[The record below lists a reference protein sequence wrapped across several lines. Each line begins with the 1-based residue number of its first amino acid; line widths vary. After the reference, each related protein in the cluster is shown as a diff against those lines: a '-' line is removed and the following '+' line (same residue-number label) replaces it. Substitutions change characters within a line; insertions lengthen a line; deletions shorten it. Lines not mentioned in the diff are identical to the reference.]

1 MDSSL
6 NWHAGPSGTLDFFH
20 VLLNGHPLTERKRL
34 SLWFR
39 QMAPDE
45 AHPGFN
51 TPTAK
56 QSKFFVDAE
65 SASKAVAALCG
76 DGWEGYA
83 AVALS
88 NHDGIGQ
95 GRGGAANAVA
105 MLGIV
110 AELDF
115 DQPATHKPAK
125 PGPLGLT
132 EALGCV
138 GVIPLSPTLIVQ
150 TGGGLGLWWLF
161 DRPHILTDVSD
172 RQRWG
177 VLSDGWQRCWRA
189 GAAEFSVR
197 AGRQPW
203 VPDSIGDAARIMRLP
218 GWPNRKRAEE
228 RQTAFAVAGDR
239 YSIERLEQA
248 ASEWSNRLGPMAPPA
263 KSRSSYKIRNMGPLG
278 GGLDVAAWLTRVG
291 AEVLGEDD
299 KDGAHIW
306 FIRCPNEHN
315 HTPPNGDHDLA
326 IFKAPGRKA
335 GCKCVHETCLFAA
348 HRHDKWMNLCRAI
361 GPPTRE
367 EYGDEH
373 DAEWAAIAADL
384 MRGDV
389 MVNPQNCAFTATQQ
403 QAANTPA
410 TTLVDV
416 DNSPAA
422 TAMQAADESSESPP
436 PASNHLPDALLF
448 PPGFLGAFVKHT
460 LDTARIPQP
469 ELALGA
475 GIATLATLI
484 GHKLTDPSGT
494 RSNIYILG
502 LAPSGSGKDA
512 PRQVAKAVLLAVNAN
527 LLGPDSIASS
537 SAILTSL
544 KASGSQLFP
553 LDEAGDLFAFT
564 KGAGASQSPM
574 VKLNKTLKQ
583 LFTESHTLYREAYAD
598 TKNSHEIDQPNLSIF
613 GTSTPEKFWGD
624 GVATGDIESGL
635 VGRFMVFEGRV
646 PQSRV
651 AFPERQELPAE
662 LVDVAKRWN
671 SFLKDDTDSL
681 LSPNPRP
688 APYSDEAK
696 ERLGKFF
703 GWNFE
708 QSKHPS
714 KRNATAITV
723 WQRADE
729 KVSKLALIHAASR
742 AESPES
748 VKVDAV
754 DVEWAI
760 GIVTWAVGVLL
771 DGAERFMAD
780 GQYEKHRKRV
790 LRAIEDAG
798 PSGLTG
804 AEIYKR
810 CRWLEPKLR
819 EVVLKDLGASGEVVI
834 QENKPSGAGR
844 PGKKIVAARYR
855 I

>member
-1 MDSSL
+1 M
-6 NWHAGPSGTLDFFH
+6 
-20 VLLNGHPLTERKRL
+20 
-34 SLWFR
+34 
-39 QMAPDE
+39 
-45 AHPGFN
+45 
-51 TPTAK
+51 
-56 QSKFFVDAE
+56 
-65 SASKAVAALCG
+65 
-76 DGWEGYA
+76 
-83 AVALS
+83 
-88 NHDGIGQ
+88 
-95 GRGGAANAVA
+95 
-105 MLGIV
+105 
-110 AELDF
+110 
-115 DQPATHKPAK
+115 
-125 PGPLGLT
+125 
-132 EALGCV
+132 
-138 GVIPLSPTLIVQ
+138 
-150 TGGGLGLWWLF
+150 
-161 DRPHILTDVSD
+161 
-172 RQRWG
+172 
-177 VLSDGWQRCWRA
+177 
-189 GAAEFSVR
+189 
-197 AGRQPW
+197 
-203 VPDSIGDAARIMRLP
+203 
-218 GWPNRKRAEE
+218 
-228 RQTAFAVAGDR
+228 
-239 YSIERLEQA
+239 
-248 ASEWSNRLGPMAPPA
+248 
-263 KSRSSYKIRNMGPLG
+263 KS
-278 GGLDVAAWLTRVG
+278 
-291 AEVLGEDD
+291 
-299 KDGAHIW
+299 H
-306 FIRCPNEHN
+306 
-315 HTPPNGDHDLA
+315 
-326 IFKAPGRKA
+326 GRKA
-335 GCKCVHETCLFAA
+335 GCRCFHGNCKFAA
-348 HRHDKWMNLCRAI
+348 HRQDKWENLCRAI
-361 GPPTRE
+361 GTPTRE
-367 EYGDEH
+367 EYGEEQP

-389 MVNPQNCAFTATQQ
+389 MVEGQICPST
-403 QAANTPA
+403 
-410 TTLVDV
+410 TTLVDG
-416 DNSPAA
+416 DNTPAA
-422 TAMQAADESSESPP
+422 TAMQAADESSTSPP

-448 PPGFLGAFVKHT
+448 PPGFLGAFVRHT
-460 LDTARIPQP
+460 LAVARIQQP

-624 GVATGDIESGL
+624 GVATGDVESGL

-646 PQSRV
+646 QQSRV
-651 AFPERQELPAE
+651 AFPERRELPAE

-714 KRNATAITV
+714 KRNATAITI

-742 AESPES
+742 AEFPES

-771 DGAERFMAD
+771 DGAERFMAN
-780 GQYEKHRKRV
+780 GQYERHRKRV
-790 LRAIEDAG
+790 LRAIEEGG
-798 PSGLTG
+798 PGGLTG

-819 EVVLKDLGASGEVVI
+819 EVVLKDLGASGEVVM